1 MKLIENQTF
10 DEERALYHLE
20 NTEVRN
26 CTFAGKADGES
37 VLKEARHIL
46 VNHCQFSLRYPMWH
60 VEEYTLKNSS
70 LDELT
75 RAPIWYAHHG
85 LIDHCQ
91 ITGIKI
97 LRECSHTI
105 VKNSQ
110 IDSPEFGWQCEHI
123 TIQDS
128 TINSEYMMLHSNHVK
143 IDNLQFS
150 GKYSFQY
157 MNDLEITNSY
167 LDTKDAFWHS
177 QNIIVRDS
185 VLKGEYL
192 AWFSKG
198 LTLIN
203 CKIIG
208 TQPFC
213 YCEDLKLINCEM
225 IDCDL
230 AFEYSEVEAD
240 IVGHVDSIKNVKSG
254 TILVDSVGRII
265 NEDAIME
272 VKGQVI
278 IRNQKRCSQY
288 QNNHT
293 CCL

>member
-97 LRECSHTI
+97 LRE
-105 VKNSQ
+105 
-110 IDSPEFGWQCEHI
+110 
-123 TIQDS
+123 
-128 TINSEYMMLHSNHVK
+128 Y
-143 IDNLQFS
+143 S
-150 GKYSFQY
+150 GKYKYEVKISCYQG
-157 MNDLEITNSY
+157 
-167 LDTKDAFWHS
+167 A
-177 QNIIVRDS
+177 
-185 VLKGEYL
+185 YL
-192 AWFSKG
+192 AYEV
-198 LTLIN
+198 N
-203 CKIIG
+203 
-208 TQPFC
+208 
-213 YCEDLKLINCEM
+213 KLSDNT
-225 IDCDL
+225 IDC
-230 AFEYSEVEAD
+230 
-240 IVGHVDSIKNVKSG
+240 
-254 TILVDSVGRII
+254 
-265 NEDAIME
+265 
-272 VKGQVI
+272 
-278 IRNQKRCSQY
+278 
-288 QNNHT
+288 NH
-293 CCL
+293 